1 MINMEDLQ
9 QILERAISNTESHQ
23 GLEIS
28 KFYLTD
34 DTLKDVIKLDLTPG
48 GELAVFLNLQRGMC
62 IPNTL
67 PTSANQVSE
76 WQRMETH
83 YRETKHTRTFA
94 YASKGHKKEP
104 QKTADTYDMLRK
116 NITTY
121 TMFLVAMF
129 G

>member
-1 MINMEDLQ
+1 MGDM
-9 QILERAISNTESHQ
+9 
-23 GLEIS
+23 
-28 KFYLTD
+28 
-34 DTLKDVIKLDLTPG
+34 LKDVVKLDFAPG
-48 GELAVFLNLQRGMC
+48 EGLPIFPNLQHGMC
-62 IPNTL
+62 ILNTL
-67 PTSANQVSE
+67 STTANQVSE